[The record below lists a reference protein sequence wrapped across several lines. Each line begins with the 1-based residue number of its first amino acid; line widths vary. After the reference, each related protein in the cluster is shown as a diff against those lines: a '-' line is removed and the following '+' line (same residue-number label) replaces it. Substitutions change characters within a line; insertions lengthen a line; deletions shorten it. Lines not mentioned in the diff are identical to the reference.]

1 MESKRRFLR
10 WLTFS
15 AIGAGIFLAGDG
27 LTKVVSINHSEESAG
42 NTSLST
48 PLTGEISNVG
58 ASFLSVK
65 VVYVQ
70 MAQYIST
77 SDEYF
82 VLQSPATLRDLLNN
96 IAERHSS
103 LTTMMANMWILIN
116 GAPAKLS
123 APLKDGDEVD
133 LVPLVAGG

>member
-1 MESKRRFLR
+1 M
-10 WLTFS
+10 FS
-15 AIGAGIFLAGDG
+15 AIGTGIFLAGDG
-27 LTKVVSINHSEESAG
+27 LTKVASINHSDESAG
-42 NTSLST
+42 KASVSL
-48 PLTGEISNVG
+48 LTGEISNVG

-82 VLQSPATLRDLLNN
+82 VLQSPATLRGLLNN

-103 LTTMMANMWILIN
+103 LTTMMANMWVLIN

>member
-1 MESKRRFLR
+1 M
-10 WLTFS
+10 FS
-15 AIGAGIFLAGDG
+15 AIGTGIFLAADS
-27 LTKVVSINHSEESAG
+27 LTELISSIDQESARKIPVPTLLIG
-42 NTSLST
+42 
-48 PLTGEISNVG
+48 NVG

-65 VVYVQ
+65 VVYLQ

-82 VLQSPATLRDLLNN
+82 VLQSPATLRGLLNN

-103 LTTMMANMWILIN
+103 LTTMMANMWVLIN

-133 LVPLVAGG
+133 FIPVVVGG